1 MCNPFFNQS
10 HLIKG
15 DLLGVVVT
23 TISDNLTNYS
33 IEEHFFI
40 SRPKY

>member
-1 MCNPFFNQS
+1 MCNPFFN
-10 HLIKG
+10 HALLIKG

-23 TISDNLTNYS
+23 TISDSLTNSS
-33 IEEHFFI
+33 IEEDFFI